1 MKDYA
6 LNRAIFLEQANKPGF
21 LRRMIRNW
29 SARRDIAKL
38 TALDDR
44 LLRDIG
50 VTREDIEWARGLPL
64 AMSAAATAQ
73 AADQCGPHEKIIE
86 VLAGRFQENRQ
97 ALGLAGQ
104 STVVELF
111 VSNEGTWTLTTTTAA
126 GLTCVVA
133 SGEAWQTMPKQVA
146 GLDS

>member
-1 MKDYA
+1 MKKY
-6 LNRAIFLEQANKPGF
+6 
-21 LRRMIRNW
+21 
-29 SARRDIAKL
+29 L
-38 TALDDR
+38 TLGLGLAS
-44 LLRDIG
+44 LL
-50 VTREDIEWARGLPL
+50 ASF
-64 AMSAAATAQ
+64 AMAH

-111 VSNEGTWTLTTTTAA
+111 VSNEGTWTLTTTTTA